1 MQPLASRYR
10 RLRRTGAMRDL
21 ARETLLT
28 AHDFIY
34 PIFVE
39 EGLRKPLEIA
49 SMPGVRR
56 WPEDGFE
63 EQVQRAA
70 EAGLRAVILFG
81 VSRSKDAIGTD
92 AMRDDGLLARMT
104 EKAKAAAP
112 DLVLMTDTCFCEYT
126 DHGHCGVLA
135 GGEVDNDATVQ
146 NLAAQALVA
155 ARAGADVIAPSAMMD
170 GQVAAIRAALDSAGF
185 SDTAILAY
193 SSKFASSFY
202 GPFREAAGCDLEGD
216 RKTYQMDPANARE
229 AIKESLRD
237 EAEGA
242 DMLMVKPGLPYLDI
256 ITRLRER
263 TLLPIVAYQTSGEY
277 SMIKIA
283 ANAKAIDERAA
294 MLESLVALKRAGADL
309 ILSYFAVDAAQA
321 IAGS

>member
-1 MQPLASRYR
+1 MQLSNPRYR

-21 ARETLLT
+21 VRETLLT
-28 AHDFIY
+28 ANDFIY

-39 EGLRKPLEIA
+39 EGLRKPLEVA
-49 SMPGVRR
+49 SMPGVKR
-56 WPEDGFE
+56 WPEDAFE

-70 EAGLRAVILFG
+70 EAGVRAVILFG
-81 VSRSKDAIGTD
+81 VSRSKDPVGTD

-104 EKAKAAAP
+104 KRARAAAP
-112 DLVLMTDTCFCEYT
+112 GVVLMIDTCFCEYT

-146 NLAAQALVA
+146 NLAAQSLVA
-155 ARAGADVIAPSAMMD
+155 ARAGADVIAPSGMMD
-170 GQVAAIRAALDSAGF
+170 GQVAAIREALDGEGF
-185 SDTAILAY
+185 TDRAILAY

-202 GPFREAAGCDLEGD
+202 GPFREAAGCDLDGD

-237 EAEGA
+237 EVEGA
-242 DMLMVKPGLPYLDI
+242 DMLMVKPGMPYLDI
-256 ITRLRER
+256 IARLRER

-277 SMIKIA
+277 SMIKFA
-283 ANAKAIDERAA
+283 AAAGAIDERAA
-294 MLESLVALKRAGADL
+294 MLESLIAFKRAGAEL
-309 ILSYFAVDAAQA
+309 VLSYFAVEAARALAQ
-321 IAGS
+321 S